1 MTKDNRSM
9 YDFLWFVV
17 LELTDVEIKVMS
29 QSNEKQVIIYLGPL
43 YLCENYFFKNNYEDI
58 CYFIRKNMFLW
69 SNGVNNIF
77 MHFRA
82 SLDTKHFFMLEEKN
96 ILVNYCS
103 LLNHYDLRLTRI

>member
-43 YLCENYFFKNNYEDI
+43 YLCEN
-58 CYFIRKNMFLW
+58 
-69 SNGVNNIF
+69 
-77 MHFRA
+77 
-82 SLDTKHFFMLEEKN
+82 
-96 ILVNYCS
+96 
-103 LLNHYDLRLTRI
+103 